1 LPREPLTDDDLDG
14 RIIDDVGQVDLTST
28 AEWFEGLGR
37 IRTRRNYCSR
47 AMLLVI
53 AGDYHWRVREAQGF
67 PMDDF
72 DEMAQ
77 EMLAAR
83 EEDDVE

>member
-1 LPREPLTDDDLDG
+1 
-14 RIIDDVGQVDLTST
+14 
-28 AEWFEGLGR
+28 
-37 IRTRRNYCSR
+37 
-47 AMLLVI
+47 MLLVI